1 MNNMSMRKIL
11 LISFAAVIVLLAVNV
26 ALAVKAI
33 STSEKSISEIKKSD
47 TVLKDVADT
56 EKYMLQS
63 VSWADIYIERGD
75 SKSLESYN
83 KAKKV
88 LDTTIKRVL
97 SEVEDEEAKRLLQDV
112 DELIGT
118 YDSIIKVR
126 SEDALKKS
134 EKLQKEIIKKLDRV
148 HKKITLLQKKA
159 LEKSH
164 DGVLWFETIL
174 IFAGVA
180 AIVLAVVIAFYVSGF
195 ITKNLRTIQDA
206 AEDLA
211 SSDGDL
217 TKRIPVIGRNEI
229 GALAQKINLFI
240 DKVHNTIVETK
251 SSGSENSSV
260 AAELSATA
268 LEIGRRAEDE
278 AALVA
283 DTSKTG
289 EEVFEAL
296 QKAVTTVN
304 ASEKNVLEAAQTLE
318 RANRS
323 ISHLLNTINHT
334 GAKESDLA
342 QNITH
347 LQEEANGVKEV
358 LDIISDI
365 ADQTNL
371 LALNA
376 AIEAARAGEHGRGF
390 AVVADEV
397 RKLAERTQKSLSEI
411 TATIN
416 LVIQSINDI
425 SGEMQ
430 ANAKDFEAA
439 VTQVTEVEEEI
450 VSVNGA
456 LTEAAQVSRESARSS
471 NEIAQEMKDVIEN
484 MKNIT
489 EISTQNARSVE
500 EIAGAA
506 EHLSKLTEELS
517 HRLELFKT

>member
-11 LISFAAVIVLLAVNV
+11 LVSFAAMVALLALNV

-33 STSEKSISEIKKSD
+33 STSEKSISRIKKFD
-47 TVLKDVADT
+47 RVLNDIADT
-56 EKYMLQS
+56 QKRMLKS
-63 VSWADIYIERGD
+63 VSLANIYIESGD
-75 SKSLESYN
+75 PKSLDSYN
-83 KAKKV
+83 EAKKV
-88 LDTTIKRVL
+88 LDTTLKRVA
-97 SEVEDEEAKRLLQDV
+97 SEIEEEDTKRLLRKIK
-112 DELIGT
+112 ELIGR
-118 YDSIIKVR
+118 YDSVVKTR
-126 SEDALKKS
+126 GEDALKRS
-134 EKLQKEIIKKLDRV
+134 QELQKEIIEHLENID
-148 HKKITLLQKKA
+148 KKIAALQKSA
-159 LEKSH
+159 LENSH
-164 DGVLWFETIL
+164 NEVSQFETIL
-174 IFAGVA
+174 IFAGAA
-180 AIVLAVVIAFYVSGF
+180 AIVLAVVMALYVSGF

-211 SSDGDL
+211 GSDGDL
-217 TKRIPVIGRNEI
+217 TKRIPVIGKNEI
-229 GALAQKINLFI
+229 GTLAQKINLFI
-240 DKVHNTIVETK
+240 DKVHTTVAEAK
-251 SSGSENSSV
+251 SNGSENSSV

-296 QKAVTTVN
+296 QEAVSTVN

-323 ISHLLNTINHT
+323 IGNLLDTINHT

-342 QNITH
+342 QNIIH

-450 VSVNGA
+450 ASVNGV
-456 LTEAAQVSRESARSS
+456 LKEAAQVSRESARSS
-471 NEIAQEMKDVIEN
+471 NEIAREMKDVIEN

-489 EISTQNARSVE
+489 EISTHNARSVE

-506 EHLSKLTEELS
+506 EHLSRLTEELS

>member
-11 LISFAAVIVLLAVNV
+11 LVSFAAMVALLALNV

-33 STSEKSISEIKKSD
+33 STSEKSISRIKKSD
-47 TVLKDVADT
+47 MLLKDVADT
-56 EKYMLQS
+56 QKRMLQS
-63 VSWADIYIERGD
+63 VLWANIYIAGGD
-75 SKSLESYN
+75 PKSLDSYN
-83 KAKKV
+83 EAKKV
-88 LDTTIKRVL
+88 LDTTLKRAA
-97 SEVEDEEAKRLLQDV
+97 SEIEEEDTKRLLRKIK
-112 DELIGT
+112 ELIGR
-118 YDSIIKVR
+118 YDSVVKTR
-126 SEDALKKS
+126 GEDALKRS
-134 EKLQKEIIKKLDRV
+134 QELQKEIIEHLENID
-148 HKKITLLQKKA
+148 KKIAALQKSA
-159 LEKSH
+159 LENSH
-164 DGVLWFETIL
+164 NEVSQFETIL
-174 IFAGVA
+174 IFAGAA
-180 AIVLAVVIAFYVSGF
+180 AIVLAVVMALYVSGF

-211 SSDGDL
+211 GSDGDL
-217 TKRIPVIGRNEI
+217 TKRIPVIGKNEI
-229 GALAQKINLFI
+229 GTLAQKINLFI
-240 DKVHNTIVETK
+240 DKVHTTVAEAK
-251 SSGSENSSV
+251 SNGSENSSV

-296 QKAVTTVN
+296 QEAVSTVN

-323 ISHLLNTINHT
+323 IGNLLDTINHT

-342 QNITH
+342 QNIIH

-450 VSVNGA
+450 ASVNGV
-456 LTEAAQVSRESARSS
+456 LKEAAQVSRESARSS
-471 NEIAQEMKDVIEN
+471 NEIAREMKDVIEN

-489 EISTQNARSVE
+489 EISTHNARSVE

-506 EHLSKLTEELS
+506 EHLSRLTEELS